1 MNAGQHECVGCGQLR
16 RHHWLV
22 VVSAVVSG
30 PAPPPVT
37 TGLTNHRPARWSV
50 RPAAVSQPM
59 GGQQRT
65 AGTCTHTL
73 DTGQGGLD
81 TVESSRVAKCFKSLK
96 LPSGGVWYHYQT
108 ASVCSAV
115 WCVVA
120 TLHWHCR
127 LHAAA
132 HTAQHC
138 THCTAAAV
146 SNVCS
151 LLHLII
157 ALHCTA
163 QPAQHCNTA

>member
-73 DTGQGGLD
+73 DTGPSTPGPGWAGHCGVEQGG
-81 TVESSRVAKCFKSLK
+81 
-96 LPSGGVWYHYQT
+96 
-108 ASVCSAV
+108 
-115 WCVVA
+115 
-120 TLHWHCR
+120 
-127 LHAAA
+127 
-132 HTAQHC
+132 
-138 THCTAAAV
+138 
-146 SNVCS
+146 
-151 LLHLII
+151 
-157 ALHCTA
+157 
-163 QPAQHCNTA
+163 